1 MTSGFSFLTI
11 AISNNGSEM
20 AVIRNLFFCITLL
33 WMKVKT
39 FDSKRLVAGFC
50 ILISFRS
57 TILAVDEPVI
67 STDLTPTE
75 FRAPLS
81 RRAAIPAPP
90 AVVVAMWTIFTK
102 VLHSH
107 SSIWAWLILQRQ
119 NLSFNN
125 HRCLSLMHRHPDCA
139 V

>member
-1 MTSGFSFLTI
+1 
-11 AISNNGSEM
+11 
-20 AVIRNLFFCITLL
+20 
-33 WMKVKT
+33 
-39 FDSKRLVAGFC
+39 
-50 ILISFRS
+50 
-57 TILAVDEPVI
+57 
-67 STDLTPTE
+67 
-75 FRAPLS
+75 
-81 RRAAIPAPP
+81 
-90 AVVVAMWTIFTK
+90 VVVAMWTIFTK